1 MLTIIYRQVND
12 NGILF
17 CNPQN
22 YRNSPLGRVADF
34 TIFNAPKNLKNEIGN
49 YMTLPIEQM
58 IILEVK

>member
-34 TIFNAPKNLKNEIGN
+34 TIFDAPKDLKNEIGN
-49 YMTLPIEQM
+49 YMTL
-58 IILEVK
+58 